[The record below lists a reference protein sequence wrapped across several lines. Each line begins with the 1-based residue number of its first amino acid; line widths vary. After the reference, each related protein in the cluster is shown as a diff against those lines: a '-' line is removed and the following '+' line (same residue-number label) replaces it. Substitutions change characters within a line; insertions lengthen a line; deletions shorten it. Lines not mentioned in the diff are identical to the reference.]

1 VLTVEEGIR
10 EVDEYQLSS
19 TEVRLDI
26 LRFGTKE
33 RVKEIEAK
41 FNHCLLRWVQVLG
54 VDLTLELWW
63 FSSATRKTLDHRLA
77 SVIESI
83 YAHFSDDQKHEMHV
97 QGHRLARSERLCLHE
112 LNTGYLRIVAS
123 HDR

>member
-1 VLTVEEGIR
+1 MLTVEEGIR

-63 FSSATRKTLDHRLA
+63 FSSATRKRLDYRLA
-77 SVIESI
+77 SVIECI
-83 YAHFSDDQKHEMHV
+83 HAHFTDDQKHEMHV
-97 QGHRLARSERLCLHE
+97 QGHRLARK
-112 LNTGYLRIVAS
+112 
-123 HDR
+123 